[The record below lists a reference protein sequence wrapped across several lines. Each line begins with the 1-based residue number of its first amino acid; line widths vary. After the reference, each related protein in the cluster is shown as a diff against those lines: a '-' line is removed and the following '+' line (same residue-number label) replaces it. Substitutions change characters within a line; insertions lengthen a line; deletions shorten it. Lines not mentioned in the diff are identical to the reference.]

1 MPPESPRPGF
11 VWIRAHH
18 RTVVALFAATMVL
31 VVAFGVVFLL
41 PPRSFPQ
48 NEPIVVPEGASVRAT
63 ASLLKEAGV
72 IRSPRLFRLMVRG
85 KGVRAGNYVFAE
97 PKGLLAVASA
107 IARGE
112 SGMAPVRVTFP
123 EGITVREMADVLAT
137 QLVSFDRAA
146 FLATTTKYEGYVF
159 PDTYF
164 FSPFASTEQVVA
176 TLRETFDIRLAEL
189 SDELA
194 SSPHTLEE
202 IIIMASLLEK
212 EAKTLE
218 DKRMIAGILWN
229 RLDIGMALQV
239 DAVFGYI
246 KGTETFHPS
255 LVDLEIDSPYNTYRN
270 RGLPPTP
277 IANPGIESIRAALT
291 PIESDYLYY
300 LTGRDG
306 VMRYA
311 RTFDGH
317 RENRTLYLD

>member
-1 MPPESPRPGF
+1 MLPEPSLPGS
-11 VWIRAHH
+11 VWIRAHR
-18 RTVVALFAATMVL
+18 RTVAALLVAVMMLL
-31 VVAFGVVFLL
+31 VAFGVVFLL

-48 NEPIVVPEGASVRAT
+48 NEHIVVPEGASVRAT
-63 ASLLKEAGV
+63 ASLLKEAGA
-72 IRSPRLFRLMVRG
+72 IRSPLLFRLIVRG
-85 KGVRAGNYVFAE
+85 QGVRAGSYVFTE

-107 IARGE
+107 IARGD

-164 FSPFASTEQVVA
+164 FSPFATTEQVVT
-176 TLRETFDIRLAEL
+176 TLRETFNARLIEL

-291 PIESDYLYY
+291 PIESEYLYY

-317 RENRTLYLD
+317 RENRTRYLD